1 MIHQG
6 ILIGVNVEYCFRGNL
21 GNKMFTYIVLYIL
34 RVKYGLDV
42 YVTENVLLH
51 LREYFENV
59 EDFPI
64 AERSLCGF
72 KRFHKEF
79 KEKQW
84 RNIWALTKDEMRE
97 RKHQTKDFFGDE
109 KSETM
114 MSVLHSPVVYGMRN
128 DIDENIMEYSSF
140 PWEEF
145 TGDIKKL
152 EGEDQRRGKAFLF
165 FPTGITMEAFDETFG
180 EDLEYHMDDIPGIL
194 DFTVDA
200 FKFKKVFRE
209 TSDDT
214 LTTIGEHF
222 REANKKKFKKRTDIT
237 YVGIHNR
244 RGDHLDFQKESGL
257 KTLKPGYFIE
267 AMDMYRE
274 KFKRVVFIYV
284 SDDMNWGKEKLKN
297 RIKTND
303 FYLTGSLQNEV
314 LAKTPFLTAAYDLAL
329 LSACNHT
336 ITSYGTYSFWA
347 GALAG
352 RGKGERV
359 IPAFFMKYRARTMIS
374 SHYNL
379 HPFQSRLPK
388 FYYGMKGMR

>member
-6 ILIGVNVEYCFRGNL
+6 ILIGVNVEYFFRGNL

-84 RNIWALTKDEMRE
+84 RNIWALTKEEMRE
-97 RKHQTKDFFGDE
+97 RKHQPKDFFGDE

-128 DIDENIMEYSSF
+128 DIDENMMEYSSF

-165 FPTGITMEAFDETFG
+165 FPMGITMEAFDETFG

-194 DFTVDA
+194 DFTVNA

-214 LTTIGEHF
+214 LTTIGNHL

-257 KTLKPGYFIE
+257 KTLEPG
-267 AMDMYRE
+267 
-274 KFKRVVFIYV
+274 
-284 SDDMNWGKEKLKN
+284 
-297 RIKTND
+297 
-303 FYLTGSLQNEV
+303 
-314 LAKTPFLTAAYDLAL
+314 
-329 LSACNHT
+329 
-336 ITSYGTYSFWA
+336 
-347 GALAG
+347 
-352 RGKGERV
+352 
-359 IPAFFMKYRARTMIS
+359 
-374 SHYNL
+374 
-379 HPFQSRLPK
+379 
-388 FYYGMKGMR
+388 